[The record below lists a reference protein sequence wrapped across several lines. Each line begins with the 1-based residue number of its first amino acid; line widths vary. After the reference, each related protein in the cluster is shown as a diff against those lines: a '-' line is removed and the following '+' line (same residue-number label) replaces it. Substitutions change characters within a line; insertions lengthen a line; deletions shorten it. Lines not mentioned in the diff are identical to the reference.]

1 MNRKLT
7 PQERVSPPGEET
19 ARRIEEALKSIGTAV
34 PEIGLEGRILTRVAA
49 ARINGEADSGLG
61 LPLPGLQRRVP
72 RFVFPVLGFA
82 SVGLVCAVVIGGSVR
97 QPVANAARPAVAPPV
112 LHLPRSG
119 FGTASAVHPAAPAST
134 PVPPNTISRGHTRV
148 PPGHGRARIARHA
161 HKAHGVA
168 VPPPA
173 TTP

>member
-1 MNRKLT
+1 MNRESN
-7 PQERVSPPGEET
+7 PRVPVSAPGEET
-19 ARRIEEALKSIGTAV
+19 ARRIDAALKSIGTTM
-34 PEIGLEGRILTRVAA
+34 PESGLEGRILTRIAA
-49 ARINGEADSGLG
+49 ARANGEADSGLG
-61 LPLPGLQRRVP
+61 LPMPGLQRRVP
-72 RFVFPVLGFA
+72 RFVIPVLSFA

-97 QPVANAARPAVAPPV
+97 RPVANAARPAVAPPV
-112 LHLPRSG
+112 LHLPGSG

-134 PVPPNTISRGHTRV
+134 PVPPNTISRGHARV

-173 TTP
+173 TKP